1 MEILIGHFSYLEVLL
16 SISLPVGIIS
26 MIRPFSSKRKYL
38 PLIISILIVAPFY
51 IVWDELAVIY
61 GTWSFNGKMVIGLYF
76 FRIPIEEVLF
86 FIVVPFSTL
95 LIYEGLDLQALS
107 KKSGAWIFIP
117 VLVTGIFFALIGL
130 LNLDHSYTAIAS
142 FFVAGTLFLSAFL
155 DSELIR
161 RARTWAFMV
170 ISFIPFIIFDHILVS
185 LPVFTYGKDA
195 IIGIRIF
202 QIPMEEYFYVFSLL
216 LLYLLFYDL
225 SSKWILTFSKAR
237 KKHAGPDRRQY
248 NA

>member
-1 MEILIGHFSYLEVLL
+1 MEILIGHLSYLEVLL
-16 SISLPVGIIS
+16 SISVPVAIIS
-26 MIRPFSSKRKYL
+26 AIPIFSSKRRYL
-38 PLIISILIVAPFY
+38 PLFISILVVAPFY
-51 IVWDELAVIY
+51 IIWDELAVIY
-61 GTWSFNGKMVIGLYF
+61 GTWSFNEKMVIGIYF

-95 LIYEGLDLQALS
+95 LIYEGLDINIFTKRAGS
-107 KKSGAWIFIP
+107 WITVP
-117 VLVTGIFFALIGL
+117 VILAATFFAIFGLI
-130 LNLDHSYTAIAS
+130 NLDHSYTSIAS
-142 FFVAGTLFLSAFL
+142 FFVSGALFLSAL
-155 DSELIR
+155 CDVDLIR
-161 RARTWAFMV
+161 EFRTWAFII

-202 QIPMEEYFYVFSLL
+202 QIPLEEYFYVFSLI

-225 SSKWILTFSKAR
+225 SNKWILTVNEACQKLKSSR
-237 KKHAGPDRRQY
+237 RRQY